1 MDRVSID
8 ELNFDNKPFWR
19 GYFLIGYGEA
29 YCEEL
34 DMSIWDMEEE
44 IIRDGDL
51 EYWNE
56 FTGWYEGIIE
66 ESDGYLDEPAYF
78 ETYIDAM
85 NRTLKIEFHPG
96 ETVYFLDGEEVGCIG
111 PHSVTRHPLSFIA
124 MKSILDGAYGDI
136 LFFLLFPMV
145 ELAEEDR
152 VEAGE
157 LFLSRLVSTAVFD
170 EKLCSELARII
181 IG

>member
-1 MDRVSID
+1 MDRVSIE
-8 ELNFDNKPFWR
+8 ELNFDNKSFWR
-19 GYFLIGYGEA
+19 VYFLSSYGEF

-34 DMSIWDMEEE
+34 DMCVSDIEEV
-44 IIRDGDL
+44 IQDGDL

-56 FTGWYEGIIE
+56 FTGWYEGIFE
-66 ESDGYLDEPAYF
+66 ESDGCLDEPAYL

-96 ETVYFLDGEEVGCIG
+96 ETVYYLDGEEVGCIG
-111 PHSVTRHPLSFIA
+111 PHSVTRQPLSFSA
-124 MKSILDGAYGDI
+124 MKSVLDGVCGDI

-145 ELAEEDR
+145 ELEEGDR

-157 LFLSRLVSTAVFD
+157 LFLNRLVSMAVFD
-170 EKLCSELARII
+170 EKLCSKLVRMI

>member
-1 MDRVSID
+1 MERVCIE
-8 ELNFDNKPFWR
+8 ELTFDNKAFWHV
-19 GYFLIGYGEA
+19 YFLCGYGEF

-34 DMSIWDMEEE
+34 DMSVMDMEEE
-44 IIRDGDL
+44 INQDGDL

-56 FTGWYEGIIE
+56 FTGWYEGIFE
-66 ESDGYLDEPAYF
+66 ESDGYLDEPTYL

-85 NRTLKIEFHPG
+85 NKTLKIEFHPG
-96 ETVYFLDGEEVGCIG
+96 ETVYFLDGEEIGCIG
-111 PHSVTRHPLSFIA
+111 PHSVTRQPLSFTA
-124 MKSILDGAYGDI
+124 MKSVLDGAFGDI

-145 ELAEEDR
+145 ELEEGDR

-157 LFLSRLVSTAVFD
+157 LFLNRLISTGVFD
-170 EKLCSELARII
+170 ERICSELARII